1 MRWVDRGVA
10 PDGVDGYARQF
21 TQGWVDH
28 FRNGIGGRP
37 TDHYWSQFRQGLRIR
52 FNNNCGYCERE
63 CDTEAE
69 IGGRTSTVDHFVP
82 LNHEPER
89 AYDWSNW
96 VFSCRRCNG
105 EYKQGRW
112 PDVGFVDPCADDATN
127 RPDQYFDCLQETG
140 EITAKPGLTEQ
151 RRQRAN
157 TTIADIGL
165 NELDVRFY
173 RFDWIR
179 TLRED
184 LMSLPISDRQALV
197 AFYVRAPVEFA
208 GITAMFAEQ
217 LRQAGEL

>member
-1 MRWVDRGVA
+1 MRWVNRGAA

-21 TQGWVDH
+21 TQGWIDH
-28 FRNGIGGRP
+28 FRNRSGRP
-37 TDHYWSQFRQGLRIR
+37 TDYFWSQFRPELGRR
-52 FNNNCGYCERE
+52 FGHNCGYCERE

-69 IGGRTSTVDHFVP
+69 VGGRISTVDHFVP
-82 LNHEPER
+82 LNYAPER
-89 AYDWSNW
+89 AYDWLNW
-96 VFSCRRCNG
+96 IFSCRRCNG

-112 PDVGFVDPCADDATN
+112 PDVGFVDPCAYDATN
-127 RPDQYFDCLQETG
+127 RPDQYFDYLQETG

-151 RRQRAN
+151 LRQRAN
-157 TTIADIGL
+157 TTIGDIGL

-184 LMSLPISDRQALV
+184 LMSLPISERQALV
-197 AFYVRAPVEFA
+197 EYYVQEPVEFA
-208 GITAMFAEQ
+208 GITAIFAEQ